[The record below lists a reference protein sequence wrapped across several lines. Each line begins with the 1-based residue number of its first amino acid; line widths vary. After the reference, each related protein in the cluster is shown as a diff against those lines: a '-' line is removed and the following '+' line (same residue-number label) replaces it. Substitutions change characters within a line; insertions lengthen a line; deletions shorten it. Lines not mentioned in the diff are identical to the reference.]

1 MILPQDTKEPL
12 VDSDTELDFDLDEDD
27 FVPPYSPA
35 PTDHAP
41 LLSHPDDIELCPPP
55 YSDDSDV
62 EAAWKRQPSLREQL
76 QKRRTRI
83 LWSCLAIIA
92 LYTTFVTYFAAHHRR
107 PRHPHH
113 IPFGALGVGLADRGD
128 CAVFPPGQPYPHRSD
143 RAQRSS
149 NATFLLPTSG
159 GELFDQFRGDA
170 VVGDIFVTAY
180 DADDRDDSN
189 DGAVYHGG
197 KLPQEY
203 VRMTVEAVYDVD
215 SADRDESVG
224 RDMLQASSVCLVRR
238 PGPGRSHRSRSNG
251 LGVDLYAVRPAD
263 IDHLPLHFRLHVQ
276 VPRSV
281 ERVERRSNL
290 PPLLLQ
296 GAAGRVDVSALSG
309 VPLSTLRIRTLAGS
323 ISVRDATAENL
334 QLHAS
339 SGSVSGA
346 VAVSQSLDVRTAAG
360 EVDLDLSLAHA
371 GGKCGPIDA
380 SINTKAGNIALR
392 HGEWAECRTL
402 REAVVSGA
410 GNVDIAAHPRF
421 EGGFR
426 LDTDM
431 GRLEVQETDAPDP
444 DDKGRHRTIRKKE
457 SGGWGHQ
464 SVRGNV
470 AWDDKRGKQG
480 SQLKAE
486 TAVGKIKVAF

>member
-35 PTDHAP
+35 PADHAP
-41 LLSHPDDIELCPPP
+41 FLSQPDDIELCPPP

-113 IPFGALGVGLADRGD
+113 TPFAALGVGLADGSD
-128 CAVFPPGQPYPHRSD
+128 CAVFPPGQPYPRRSD
-143 RAQRSS
+143 RTQRSS
-149 NATFLLPTSG
+149 NATFLLPTNE

-180 DADDRDDSN
+180 DADSDVGD
-189 DGAVYHGG
+189 DGAVYHGV
-197 KLPQEY
+197 KPPQEY

-215 SADRDESVG
+215 SADHDEGVG

-238 PGPGRSHRSRSNG
+238 PGPGRSHSNG
-251 LGVDLYAVRPAD
+251 LGVDLYAVRPED

-276 VPRSV
+276 VPRAQAKSV
-281 ERVERRSNL
+281 ESVERRSL

-323 ISVRDATAENL
+323 IGVRDTTAENL

-339 SGSVSGA
+339 SGSISGA
-346 VAVSQSLDVRTAAG
+346 VAVSQSLDVRTEAG
-360 EVDLDLSLAHA
+360 KIDLDLSLASHA
-371 GGKCGPIDA
+371 RGKCGPVDA
-380 SINTKAGNIALR
+380 SINTKAGNIDLR
-392 HGEWAECRTL
+392 HGEWAPCRTL

-410 GNVDIAAHPRF
+410 GNVDIRAHPRF

-426 LDTDM
+426 LDTAM
-431 GRLEVQETDAPDP
+431 GKLEVEETDAPDP
-444 DDKGRHRTIRKKE
+444 ENRGRHRTIRKKE

-464 SVRGNV
+464 SIRGTV
-470 AWDDKRGKQG
+470 AWGDKLGKEG